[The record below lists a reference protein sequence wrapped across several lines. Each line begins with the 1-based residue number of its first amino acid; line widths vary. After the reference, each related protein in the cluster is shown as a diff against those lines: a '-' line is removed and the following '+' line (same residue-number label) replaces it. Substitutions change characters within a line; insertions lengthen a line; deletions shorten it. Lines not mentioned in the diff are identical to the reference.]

1 MGEIQADFF
10 EGVGDDSLPFDTQSI
25 DGTITTVGDKIYV
38 IGGGSNDET
47 DGIDVRIFNK
57 SKGKWDVPT
66 TLGTKPA
73 QCKGHSAVLL
83 NNDRILILKKD
94 STPDDCTWFL
104 EVDTPYVREKKEK
117 MGTEVVAWSKGV
129 KAHAP
134 KPIVISGPSGVGKG
148 TLISKLM
155 KEFPSTFGFSVSH
168 TTRAPREKEVDGVH
182 YHFAERTSMEKEI
195 RDGKFLESASVH
207 GNLYGTSI
215 EAVEVVSDAGKRCV
229 LDIDVQGAR
238 SVRTCSLDAIYIF
251 ICPPSFEELEKRLRA
266 RGTETEEQVQKR
278 LRNAKIELEEGKSSG
293 LFDHILVNCDLEICY
308 QTLKKLL
315 GLDGCTGTTPIDG
328 SSVKNVEL
336 PNGHSISEVNQ
347 KIFIHCVT
355 ADPGKKNLFVL
366 DVSSLKGG
374 APGRTRG
381 LNMYAIDPF
390 ANCLNGGLKETNCLN
405 GGLERDANGIILT

>member
-1 MGEIQADFF
+1 
-10 EGVGDDSLPFDTQSI
+10 
-25 DGTITTVGDKIYV
+25 YV

-104 EVDTPYVREKKEK
+104 EVWKKEK

-278 LRNAKIELEEGKSSG
+278 LQNAKIELEEGKSSG

-308 QTLKKLL
+308 QTLKVL
-315 GLDGCTGTTPIDG
+315 
-328 SSVKNVEL
+328 
-336 PNGHSISEVNQ
+336 
-347 KIFIHCVT
+347 IF
-355 ADPGKKNLFVL
+355 AFSFVL

-405 GGLERDANGIILT
+405 GGLERDANSLNGIGNSMTKIVMLSAFV